1 MMVFVN
7 WCDVTVC
14 VFEVVMFSFGESRI
28 GEVSVSKL
36 LFKVSRTVQ
45 ERYVITVVS
54 NFIFTSQKGIRGRS
68 RAFTRNEG
76 FTRTLSHIMEEWS
89 DIHEEITENKEI
101 QQQGSAQA
109 IPGCICAYLCTAY
122 ASKRV
127 GRMRQVWP

>member
-101 QQQGSAQA
+101 QQQLGEAPRQY
-109 IPGCICAYLCTAY
+109 PVVFVRICAPLTR
-122 ASKRV
+122 ASASAE
-127 GRMRQVWP
+127 